1 MQQEENSLQ
10 HYGVKGM
17 RWGVRKRR
25 NSPSSSSAP
34 SAPKGP
40 EEVTLR
46 TTPKRIRTSGGKNH
60 PATDAHVKT
69 LVTKQVAR
77 ASGVKSVSS
86 EDLRAAIARM
96 ELENRFTK
104 VRKEHDLAG
113 QSSLEKMVASFVDS
127 ERKRIIKGDTPKSVD
142 VLSTLFAPDGSANY
156 AGKHVKKSGKN

>member
-25 NSPSSSSAP
+25 DSPSSSST
-34 SAPKGP
+34 SSESKGP

-86 EDLRAAIARM
+86 EDLRSAIARM

-104 VRKEHDLAG
+104 VRREHDMAG
-113 QSSLEKMVASFVDS
+113 QSSLEKMVANFVDS
-127 ERKRIIKGDTPKSVD
+127 ERNRVIKGNTPKSVD
-142 VLSTLFAPDGSANY
+142 VITALFTPNGSLNY